1 MVLRWLCCFFDYI
14 MGLVCHCLVKE
25 KESCALFAKG
35 IRTLMT
41 AGCAGFYSSLVFVDL
56 PNQTYLLVQKLDF
69 VLWLLDWNG
78 FIHPEQ
84 PGANCGIP
92 QILDNLT
99 NKPDVIVKWLRL
111 GLLNNFSPVL
121 LKDSS
126 HVTVSCQYDGLQKK
140 TLRAP
145 TLFHIRALLPACCSQ
160 ISNFQPS
167 FHWTVVA

>member
-1 MVLRWLCCFFDYI
+1 

-25 KESCALFAKG
+25 KERCALFAKG
-35 IRTLMT
+35 IWTLMT